1 MKGDPATNERLARL
15 ERAGLVRRSKR
26 PLKGSLKRY
35 VKPLEPVIN
44 PDEWDVNK

>member
-15 ERAGLVRRSKR
+15 ERAGEAARER
-26 PLKGSLKRY
+26 LKGSLKRY

-44 PDEWDVNK
+44 PDERDVNK